1 MNGKFAI
8 VREPGARYCDCLSD
22 HPLKSTINIG
32 KARRQHMAYRQAL
45 AELGLQI
52 ILLPRDDTLADSCF
66 VEDTAVIFGKKAF
79 ITRMAKESRR
89 GEEAEIINTLS
100 NYLQVQQATAPAT
113 IEGGDVIHLERGLI
127 SGITQRTNL
136 EGIQQMQKW
145 LGTSVETIT
154 NPSIMHLKSFV
165 TYLGKKTMLVT
176 EEFKDHP
183 NLSKFRKI
191 VVPKSEKYAANTL
204 EVNGVILMAANRL
217 KTIDLVKEAGFEVI
231 PIDTTEFEK
240 CDGALTCLS
249 LIF

>member
-1 MNGKFAI
+1 MKWKFAI
-8 VREPGARYCDCLSD
+8 VREPGARYCDCLSE
-22 HPLKSTINIG
+22 HPLRNDVNIG

-45 AELGLQI
+45 SDLGLQI
-52 ILLPRDDTLADSCF
+52 ILLPRDDALPDSCF

-89 GEEAEIINTLS
+89 GEEAVIIDTLS
-100 NYLQVQQATAPAT
+100 NYLQVQQAVAPAT

-127 SGITQRTNL
+127 AGITQRTSL

-145 LGTSVETIT
+145 LETSVETIT
-154 NPSIMHLKSFV
+154 SPGIMHLKSYV
-165 TYLGKKTMLVT
+165 TFLGKKTMLIT
-176 EEFKDHP
+176 KEYENHP
-183 NLSKFRKI
+183 NLKRFKKI
-191 VVPKSEKYAANTL
+191 IVPSEERYAANTL
-204 EVNGVILMAANRL
+204 NVNGVILMAANRT
-217 KTIDLVKEAGFEVI
+217 KSIQLVRDAGFEVI